1 VLTLIMYSGISESKG
16 GRVRLTSVNALDTSR
31 FQRDVSPRTPG
42 NTKTIRDV
50 ILKPSNGAKLTEAPR
65 RRPGVILTSAGK
77 NKVTITSRRLTLT
90 SNGKPSIA
98 NKIQLEEKRPT
109 ISYRNEPRD
118 TPRTTLTP
126 AAKPR
131 VQNALTSN
139 AEVNRPARI
148 ASTSP
153 AVRAKPRVLLS
164 QNKNAANAV
173 KQAVLK
179 EKVVL
184 RKKTEPEKSQVKL
197 FPRRQDDKEE
207 MESSGSASEP
217 PPRRIRRP
225 PSRSPVAA
233 KKKSPTPIRFFRQ
246 GQPDGSPRQ
255 KRANVR
261 RAGPVSIDDD
271 DDNESEEESVRPT
284 KRRKAPPRSPSPA
297 VEKREIIAGG
307 KKKRRVEKGLV
318 AIDDSSSEEAPR
330 PRQKKPAL
338 RRKTTPASISSDE
351 GEEVPR
357 ARKKVAPKKK
367 KKLVEKDSLSS
378 ASESEVRVRPM
389 KKKRAVPRSSSVS
402 SESVIRAANDAK
414 LKRAERKRK
423 REEGPKQKE
432 KTKRAQDKE
441 KKRAEKKLEKRL
453 DKPETDKDATKAEG
467 KKESKKEGKK
477 EATKKEGK
485 KAKDKDKSKKR
496 DPSSDKESTSESS
509 SESKSRK
516 DGEKRKDKKR
526 KKSKAPVKRLRT
538 PKPGYLGV
546 CVRFLA
552 REGIRAFPKRS
563 HLHEIADYFKKHWR
577 LEGQY
582 AFREK
587 NMNVRLQTLADE
599 IKTRENHILL
609 RLEKEGK

>member
-1 VLTLIMYSGISESKG
+1 
-16 GRVRLTSVNALDTSR
+16 VRLTSVNALDTTR

-42 NTKTIRDV
+42 NTKTLIRDV
-50 ILKPSNGAKLTEAPR
+50 ILKPSNGPVAKLTSAPR

-90 SNGKPSIA
+90 SNGKPS
-98 NKIQLEEKRPT
+98 KIHLEEKRPT

-139 AEVNRPARI
+139 AEVSRPARI

-153 AVRAKPRVLLS
+153 AVVRAKPRVLLS

-184 RKKTEPEKSQVKL
+184 RKKTEPEKNQVKL

-217 PPRRIRRP
+217 PPRQIRRP
-225 PSRSPVAA
+225 PSRSPVA
-233 KKKSPTPIRFFRQ
+233 KKKSPTPIRFFRR

-255 KRANVR
+255 KRINVR
-261 RAGPVSIDDD
+261 RTGPVSIDDD
-271 DDNESEEESVRPT
+271 DDNDSEEESVRP
-284 KRRKAPPRSPSPA
+284 KRRKRSPSPA
-297 VEKREIIAGG
+297 VEKREIIPAGG
-307 KKKRRVEKGLV
+307 KKKRRLEKGLV
-318 AIDDSSSEEAPR
+318 AIDDGSSSEEPPR

-351 GEEVPR
+351 GDEVPR
-357 ARKKVAPKKK
+357 VRKKIAPKKK
-367 KKLVEKDSLSS
+367 KKMVEKESLSS

-402 SESVIRAANDAK
+402 SESVIRAANDVK
-414 LKRAERKRK
+414 HKRTERKRK

-432 KTKRAQDKE
+432 KAKRAQDKE

-453 DKPETDKDATKAEG
+453 EKPETDKDATKLEG
-467 KKESKKEGKK
+467 KKEAKKEGKK
-477 EATKKEGK
+477 EVTKKEGK